1 MQDLAISNMYS
12 LQKEFCRLFLKVQF
26 LIIRYIAFE
35 VLDAT

>member
-12 LQKEFCRLFLKVQF
+12 LQKEFCRLFLK
-26 LIIRYIAFE
+26 IIRYIAFE